1 MSNGMVQLVLG
12 GLWNQPALLPELLC
26 ILGADGC
33 VVTTTVEAC
42 GRAVAWFRK
51 CSTGS
56 SQQIFQECKACG
68 RAVAWFR
75 KCSTGSS
82 QQIFQECTVGSS
94 SDLSVLLAAYH
105 SK

>member
-1 MSNGMVQLVLG
+1 MAWAMCYSIARLIATMPGNSMSNGMVQLVLG
-12 GLWNQPALLPELLC
+12 GLWNQPAILSELLC
-26 ILGADGC
+26 ILGTDGC
-33 VVTTTVEAC
+33 AVTTTVE
-42 GRAVAWFRK
+42 
-51 CSTGS
+51 
-56 SQQIFQECKACG
+56 ACG

-105 SK
+105 SKYSSC